1 MSADRLASPA
11 TFQHARTPAAGVT
24 ICTSRSLYAGS
35 PSYHSRRTS
44 DIHAVS
50 LFPRDHLGITPNFH
64 ASFIAM
70 HMDMDVLE
78 NDDKEIEIGD
88 KEWL

>member
-1 MSADRLASPA
+1 M
-11 TFQHARTPAAGVT
+11 
-24 ICTSRSLYAGS
+24 CAGS
-35 PSYHSRRTS
+35 AGYHSRSRS
-44 DIHAVS
+44 NSHAVFLS
-50 LFPRDHLGITPNFH
+50 PRDHLGITANFH
-64 ASFIAM
+64 ASFITM